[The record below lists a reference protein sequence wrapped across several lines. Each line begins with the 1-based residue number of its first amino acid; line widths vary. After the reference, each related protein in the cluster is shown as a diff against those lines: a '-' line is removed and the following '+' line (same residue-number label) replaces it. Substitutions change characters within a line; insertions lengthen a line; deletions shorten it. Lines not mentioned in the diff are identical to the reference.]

1 MVFIGLP
8 SRRRLSSASCVSER
22 GKDWVTR
29 WRHICKQAAWFTHTV
44 PARSR
49 TSRGCGTWD
58 YRGRSRRQE
67 RRSLFAKTLGSAATI
82 TKTETVSR
90 QAGRGKKKKKW
101 ARTTPRVCC
110 QSRSRGITSSSG
122 SSDWQSTN
130 FVWHLSMEPRG
141 SQGPRVSTSWRDDES
156 GNLCFYTQLD
166 GANTD
171 LVKLILLMLL
181 YFKTIIRTFFKR
193 SGVTPSRFPGEME
206 RDL

>member
-90 QAGRGKKKKKW
+90 QAGRGKKKMSKDNTACLLSVEESRDHLELRILWLTIDKFRLAFINGTARI
-101 ARTTPRVCC
+101 ARTSSVDLLARWWIVEFVFLHATW
-110 QSRSRGITSSSG
+110 RGQHG
-122 SSDWQSTN
+122 
-130 FVWHLSMEPRG
+130 FG
-141 SQGPRVSTSWRDDES
+141 
-156 GNLCFYTQLD
+156 
-166 GANTD
+166 
-171 LVKLILLMLL
+171 
-181 YFKTIIRTFFKR
+181 
-193 SGVTPSRFPGEME
+193 
-206 RDL
+206 